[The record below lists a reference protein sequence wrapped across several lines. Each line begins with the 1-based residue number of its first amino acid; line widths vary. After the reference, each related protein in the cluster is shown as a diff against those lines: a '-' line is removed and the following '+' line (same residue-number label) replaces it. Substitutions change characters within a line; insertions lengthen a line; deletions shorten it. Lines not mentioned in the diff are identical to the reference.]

1 MATIENKIVT
11 LSDDEKFIAYQNEK
25 NVAYREF
32 TLPLSENGIDFTL
45 FDFFL
50 DISYNNGS
58 TDIVALIKSVG
69 SENIVLN
76 WDITATNTLSQGAL
90 KAQLRGTNGIAQIW
104 KSGWISFTVGA
115 SINSSE
121 AQPETLPTAF
131 AQFEQAI
138 VGYKNDTEG
147 FRDEAEHSAQQAE
160 QAYANSVSLLNSKQD
175 KQDNNLDTTD
185 KTITGAI
192 NEVNAKTNTALTEAA
207 TAQSNIGNLEGL
219 DLQEQDK
226 SDLVTAINAVQN
238 NIGAIAGTVATNIV
252 AEVEVNAALALEKAT
267 AALNQSKN
275 LVGELNE
282 LKTAEQNTVV
292 GAVNEVYDRAEAK
305 QDKAFITCT
314 APFAITEP
322 KIVIVAK
329 TGSFA
334 ENEIKAYNITCND
347 TELANA
353 WKQMSCKIGVAE
365 NTTSSVNQQVK
376 IWLHSQKVKINNFSS
391 VFGISSVVV
400 GDIIYGWYGGY
411 PSLTAI
417 SFCKNSLPIGV
428 EFGDPYFK
436 VGVVTGNNEMLL
448 LPQDGSK
455 VDKINGKGLSTND
468 YTTAEKS
475 KLAGINIPTPLKTTI
490 STPVFQNQ
498 PTYSGVLS
506 NYFKTGEQEFYYTVR
521 KNTLYNDGW
530 FRLQKACGNSST
542 TIAFDFQLGTG
553 GTAYQTG
560 SGYLSEGTAVDF
572 INDNGIWKMRPRFLS
587 SYVDIVLPIGLQK
600 SDFTISISGQAQT
613 PSNISILLLPFN
625 TTSYN
630 FVGTV
635 AKYDGTS
642 GFIFGYAGLPVK
654 KFVFNEFNATVKRF
668 KKTIHIDGVRSL
680 ASGDTFEAPYNVYR
694 EVSAGFAYDTT
705 GGDITANISTVR
717 ISTVKLAN
725 YTEIILKEV
734 V

>member
-1 MATIENKIVT
+1 MAEVTNKIIS

-25 NVAYREF
+25 DVAYREF
-32 TLPLSENGIDFTL
+32 ILPLSENEVDLTL

-50 DISYNNGS
+50 EIIYGNGT
-58 TDIVALIKSVG
+58 TDIAVLTKSVG
-69 SENIVLN
+69 ESITLK
-76 WDITATNTLSQGAL
+76 WDIGATNTIAQGSL
-90 KAQLRGTNGIAQIW
+90 KAQIRGTNGTEQIW
-104 KSGWISFTVGA
+104 KSGWVSFTVGA
-115 SINSSE
+115 SINAVE
-121 AQPETLPTAF
+121 AQPETLPTEF
-131 AQFEQAI
+131 AQFEQKI
-138 VGYKNDTEG
+138 LGYVQDTED
-147 FRDEAEHSAQQAE
+147 FAQSADTSAQNAE
-160 QAYANSVSLLNSKQD
+160 QAYQNAVSPLNNKQD
-175 KQDNNLDTTD
+175 KSDNALTTSD
-185 KTITGAI
+185 KTIVGAINELDGDVGDLALLFTNEGIENLVDAI
-192 NEVNAKTNTALTEAA
+192 NEVNNKANA
-207 TAQSNIGNLEGL
+207 AQSTADNIG
-219 DLQEQDK
+219 D
-226 SDLVTAINAVQN
+226 
-238 NIGAIAGTVATNIV
+238 VATLTTTN
-252 AEVEVNAALALEKAT
+252 
-267 AALNQSKN
+267 
-275 LVGELNE
+275 
-282 LKTAEQNTVV
+282 KTSLV

-334 ENEIKAYNITCND
+334 ENEIKAYNINCND

>member
-1 MATIENKIVT
+1 MITVKMSRRKRCESSDNVLCIRGDNQTETVKFILNRYVGDTVNERIDLNEFYPVVQVEPVSGDCYHRPIKNRIAEENKLILYWDV
-11 LSDDEKFIAYQNEK
+11 YN
-25 NVAYREF
+25 
-32 TLPLSENGIDFTL
+32 SE
-45 FDFFL
+45 
-50 DISYNNGS
+50 
-58 TDIVALIKSVG
+58 
-69 SENIVLN
+69 
-76 WDITATNTLSQGAL
+76 
-90 KAQLRGTNGIAQIW
+90 
-104 KSGWISFTVGA
+104 
-115 SINSSE
+115 
-121 AQPETLPTAF
+121 
-131 AQFEQAI
+131 
-138 VGYKNDTEG
+138 
-147 FRDEAEHSAQQAE
+147 
-160 QAYANSVSLLNSKQD
+160 
-175 KQDNNLDTTD
+175 
-185 KTITGAI
+185 
-192 NEVNAKTNTALTEAA
+192 
-207 TAQSNIGNLEGL
+207 TAQSGEIKVSIKFVKT
-219 DLQEQDK
+219 QDSTTK
-226 SDLVTAINAVQN
+226 IWQSDFIPFEIKANINANIEGTTTPPSVFDQALGEIYLQTQTATVQ
-238 NIGAIAGTVATNIV
+238 AEIATEQAEIAT
-252 AEVEVNAALALEKAT
+252 T
-267 AALNQSKN
+267 ALNQSKN

-292 GAVNEVYDRAEAK
+292 GAVNEIYDRAEAK
-305 QDKAFITCT
+305 QDKAFITCA

-428 EFGDPYFK
+428 EFGNPYFK
-436 VGVVTGNNEMLL
+436 VGVVTGNNEILL

-625 TTSYN
+625 TTLYN